1 MADTYNFNYEYFI
14 RRDFFQNF
22 LDEKDEAMQ
31 SLDGITVNSE
41 NIRNNDKEK
50 YHRINSNVIIVS
62 NITESVRCF
71 RFFYFMICILCK

>member
-22 LDEKDEAMQ
+22 LDEKDETMQ

-41 NIRNNDKEK
+41 NIRNDDKEK
-50 YHRINSNVIIVS
+50 YHRINS
-62 NITESVRCF
+62 
-71 RFFYFMICILCK
+71 K